1 MSETVPEALASYR
14 EQVEAALERYLPLD
28 PGEGPEEV
36 IRAMRHSVF
45 AGGKRIRPILALA
58 AHEAAGGDGAGMD
71 AAAAAI
77 EMIHTYSLI
86 HDDLPCMDDDDLR
99 RGRPTC
105 HVAFGEATALLAGD
119 ALLTRG
125 LSLLARAEPI
135 PAERRLRMVDEVGRA
150 IDNGGMIGGQALDL
164 LAEKEPVRE
173 RSALVRIHR
182 MKTGALLSV
191 SAAAGA
197 IAAGA
202 PEEATARLRDYG
214 DAFGLAFQIVDD
226 ILDVTAGAER
236 MGKRT
241 GKDAERGKATFPGL
255 IGLEESAA
263 EARRLVR
270 RATDALPFDTE
281 ARLLARTAQYVV
293 DRLGGDC

>member
-1 MSETVPEALASYR
+1 MSEGVPEALAPYR
-14 EQVEAALERYLPLD
+14 DRVERALERYLPLD
-28 PGEGPEEV
+28 PEEGPEGL

-58 AHEAAGGDGAGMD
+58 AHEAAGGSGVGVD
-71 AAAAAI
+71 AVAAAI

-125 LSLLARAEPI
+125 LTLLARAEPI
-135 PAERRLRMVDEVGRA
+135 PAERRIRLVDEVGRA
-150 IDNGGMIGGQALDL
+150 VDTTGMIGGQALDL
-164 LAEKEPVRE
+164 LAETEPVRE
-173 RSALVRIHR
+173 KGALERIHR

-191 SAAAGA
+191 SAAAGG

-202 PEEATARLRDYG
+202 SEEAIEGLRSYG
-214 DAFGLAFQIVDD
+214 AAFGLVFQIVDD
-226 ILDVTAGAER
+226 LLDVTAGAER

-241 GKDAERGKATFPGL
+241 GKDAARGKATFPGL
-255 IGLEESAA
+255 VGVEASAA
-263 EARRLVR
+263 EARRLAGEAVL
-270 RATDALPFDTE
+270 ALPFDTE
-281 ARLLARTAQYVV
+281 GGLLARVVQFVV
-293 DRLGGDC
+293 DRLNGAC